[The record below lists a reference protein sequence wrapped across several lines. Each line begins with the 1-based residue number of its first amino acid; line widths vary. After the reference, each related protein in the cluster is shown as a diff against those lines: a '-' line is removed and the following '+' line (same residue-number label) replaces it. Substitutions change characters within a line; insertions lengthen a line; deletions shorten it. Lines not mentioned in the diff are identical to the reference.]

1 MAGSSDHR
9 KDASPESTL
18 VDDDTGPSTDMTPM
32 TPEALG
38 AKPAEATDPSVNAA
52 RLRQSVAAS
61 PATPAPAP
69 KGEAHPV
76 PWPEERGVTQPRFE
90 KSDHLAKALDELQGR
105 TESLPV
111 VGRPAPDV
119 TPVRGVPANPAAT
132 LVEGETSV
140 GPEPKPRL
148 REGERPT
155 GMRSNRGALEPGEQ
169 LGGTPDPRTQRTP
182 HPSAPHASA
191 TSADSGPG
199 SRVTLD
205 SSDEPTGDRPAIV
218 QQPPTTKSMTYADSP
233 NALDRH
239 GVRSGSRPLVEPD
252 TSLIPG
258 PAKPAGGPGSG
269 PKPVT
274 RPSGSR
280 AAVAPPAMSPRP
292 SVPPPPPPGAR
303 KDEAPASTLTDDSGS
318 VSKDTL
324 GLPAD
329 SAPPTLKPQHP
340 LGDPA
345 ASLDSTPTGGNPG
358 LKAQQTN
365 PGFDGVRPTN
375 PFTMLSDL
383 QFRRGLMV
391 LGAGVVA
398 LLVLVFVWF
407 AKLADVEATD
417 PGVLKQIPHAKEAP
431 APKPTQPLAKL
442 EPARVVVEQTV
453 DAGHGESR
461 TVLAAAGTV
470 RIVTDPDTNVFVDG
484 KDFGPQPVLITLP
497 VGKQSVLLRNDKL
510 GFKRTVS
517 VDVVPNELT
526 AVRFAFSMGWIE
538 IDAPDGARVSIDGKA
553 TTGRHI
559 QVWEG
564 THKVEVTH
572 SDKKHSHSVQTAEVT
587 ASMTTSVHFEA
598 PSIADE

>member
-1 MAGSSDHR
+1 MAGPSDHR

-32 TPEALG
+32 TPEALAG
-38 AKPAEATDPSVNAA
+38 KPPDKNADPA
-52 RLRQSVAAS
+52 RARQAMA
-61 PATPAPAP
+61 PPPAPARA
-69 KGEAHPV
+69 GQAV
-76 PWPEERGVTQPRFE
+76 PWTEERGATQPHFD
-90 KSDHLAKALDELQGR
+90 KSDRLAKALDELQGS
-105 TESLPV
+105 TESLPA
-111 VGRPAPDV
+111 VGRPPPDI
-119 TPVRGVPANPAAT
+119 TPVRGTPANPAAT
-132 LVEGETSV
+132 LVEGEGGTSV

-155 GMRSNRGALEPGEQ
+155 GMRSNRGTLEPQQ
-169 LGGTPDPRTQRTP
+169 LGATPDPRTQRTP
-182 HPSAPHASA
+182 HASAPHD
-191 TSADSGPG
+191 TVTPDSSPG
-199 SRVTLD
+199 ARVTLD
-205 SSDEPTGDRPAIV
+205 STDDPTGDRPAV
-218 QQPPTTKSMTYADSP
+218 VHAPPMAKSMTHADSP

-239 GVRSGSRPLVEPD
+239 GGRSGARPLVEPD

-258 PAKPAGGPGSG
+258 PAKPVVGTPSG

-274 RPSGSR
+274 KPSGSR
-280 AAVAPPAMSPRP
+280 QAVPPAVSPRP
-292 SVPPPPPPGAR
+292 SVPPPPPAGAR
-303 KDEAPASTLTDDSGS
+303 PDDAPGSTLTDDSGS
-318 VSKDTL
+318 LSKDAL
-324 GLPAD
+324 GVPAG

-345 ASLDSTPTGGNPG
+345 ASLDATPTGGNPG
-358 LKAQQTN
+358 LRPQQTR
-365 PGFDGVRPTN
+365 PGLDAIRPTN

-398 LLVLVFVWF
+398 LVVLIFVWF
-407 AKLADVEATD
+407 TKLADVEATD

-431 APKPTQPLAKL
+431 ASKPTLPLAKL

-484 KDFGPQPVLITLP
+484 KDFGPQPVLVTLP

-538 IDAPDGARVSIDGKA
+538 IDAPEGARVGIDGKA

-572 SDKKHSHSVQTAEVT
+572 SDKKHSHAVQTAEVT